1 MVDNLLTLHVERQL
15 NKALTPAALNPTS
28 NSCLNP
34 NPGRGPSFEA
44 AAAAAGI
51 ATPQQ
56 QAGLATSHPTA
67 AAAPVIIA
75 GAGAAA
81 VEAAVAAI
89 NAAIAGNTMQRKQQ
103 QSAAP
108 GGAEGSTRSFYRALM
123 ETGGILNPPG
133 GPPIPL
139 NVNFAG
145 EIQPHLGKLLGR
157 GGFGA
162 VYEATWRGC
171 KVRMLQLCLFVA
183 SCVYGC
189 GDVFGYGCV
198 LIAQTQ
204 VCIVRRFDFVGGD
217 PATHGEAAWQGRL
230 WSCLRGHLARS
241 QGECTAV

>member
-1 MVDNLLTLHVERQL
+1 MSGCRHATWNGRLSDDAFAEDTMVDNLLTLHVERRL
-15 NKALTPAALNPTS
+15 NKALTPPALNPTS
-28 NSCLNP
+28 NSGLNP
-34 NPGRGPSFEA
+34 SPGRGPSFEA

-56 QAGLATSHPTA
+56 LQASSHPTA

-103 QSAAP
+103 QQQQQQGAAA
-108 GGAEGSTRSFYRALM
+108 GAEGSTRSFYRALM

-139 NVNFAG
+139 NVDFAR

-162 VYEATWRGC
+162 VYEATWRSH
-171 KVRMLQLCLFVA
+171 KVRMLQYFWLQSF
-183 SCVYGC
+183 Y
-189 GDVFGYGCV
+189 
-198 LIAQTQ
+198 
-204 VCIVRRFDFVGGD
+204 
-217 PATHGEAAWQGRL
+217 
-230 WSCLRGHLARS
+230 
-241 QGECTAV
+241 

>member
-1 MVDNLLTLHVERQL
+1 MTTWLRACRHATWNGRLSDDAFAEDTMVDNLLTLHVERQL
-15 NKALTPAALNPTS
+15 NKALTPPALNPTS
-28 NSCLNP
+28 NSGLNP
-34 NPGRGPSFEA
+34 SPGRGPSFEA

-56 QAGLATSHPTA
+56 QQASSHPTA

-103 QSAAP
+103 QQPHSAA
-108 GGAEGSTRSFYRALM
+108 GAEGSTRSFYRALM

-139 NVNFAG
+139 NVDFAG

-162 VYEATWRGC
+162 VYEATWRGRN
-171 KVRMLQLCLFVA
+171 VSMLQSLQTSV
-183 SCVYGC
+183 GQ
-189 GDVFGYGCV
+189 VF
-198 LIAQTQ
+198 
-204 VCIVRRFDFVGGD
+204 
-217 PATHGEAAWQGRL
+217 
-230 WSCLRGHLARS
+230 
-241 QGECTAV
+241 